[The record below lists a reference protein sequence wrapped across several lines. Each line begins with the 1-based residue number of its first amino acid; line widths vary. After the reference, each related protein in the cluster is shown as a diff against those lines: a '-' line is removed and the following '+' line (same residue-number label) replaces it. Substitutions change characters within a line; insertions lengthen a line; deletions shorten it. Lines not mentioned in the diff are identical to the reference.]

1 MSPAIFC
8 QCMHGG
14 SPCTI
19 VDTIVGWEFC
29 ATYIC
34 PDMHAHLIVVVIY

>member
-8 QCMHGG
+8 QCMHDG

-19 VDTIVGWEFC
+19 VDTSGLGGLC
-29 ATYIC
+29 YMC